1 LYERFCLLATAL
13 KLPTWEADAT
23 HDFRGELKRRLEKK
37 ALRLQNLLPGLS
49 RESSLDAISATC
61 VMRTWSEAEAAL
73 GAVKTQQELEDYAW
87 ELIDVLPA
95 CFEPDPHDLPV
106 APVPRVSI
114 RTFARRIEIALRI
127 DAPTACQLVAK
138 LFGATHWEAL
148 MGPSPFLPIAEPI
161 YRYRTDTVEGER
173 YAYLEPCH
181 AACLADEDFEAFN
194 LLRQDIFQFDAAADE
209 FVDRPG
215 LLAAAAFGAAGH
227 MIAGEHDIAESKA
240 RLTLSAS
247 GASYPEDCRLPLAPD
262 SKTHLLYIRVRTAL
276 YAVLM
281 YAGKDDEAEV
291 ERECLIARGREY
303 RAEYERLLKE
313 WAPRNATVR
322 HKTVLKLVS

>member
-13 KLPTWEADAT
+13 NLPPWQADST
-23 HDFRGELKRRLEKK
+23 HDFLGELKRRLEKK
-37 ALRLQNLLPGLS
+37 ALRLQKLLPGLS
-49 RESSLDAISATC
+49 RESSLDAISATG
-61 VMRTWSEAEAAL
+61 VMRTWSEAETAL
-73 GAVKTQQELEDYAW
+73 GAVRTEQELEDYAW
-87 ELIDVLPA
+87 ELIDVLPG
-95 CFEPDPHDLPV
+95 CFEPDPRDFPV

-114 RTFARRIEIALRI
+114 RTFARRLEIALRI
-127 DAPTACQLVAK
+127 DAPMACQLVAK

-161 YRYRTDTVEGER
+161 YSYRTDTVDGER
-173 YAYLEPCH
+173 FAYLEPCD

-227 MIAGEHDIAESKA
+227 MIAGEYDIAEAKA
-240 RLTLSAS
+240 RSTLSAS
-247 GASYPEDCRLPLAPD
+247 GASYPEDCCLPLAPD
-262 SKTHLLYIRVRTAL
+262 SRTHLLYIRVRAVL
-276 YAVLM
+276 YAALL
-281 YAGKDDEAEV
+281 YSEKDDEAEL
-291 ERECLIARGREY
+291 ERECLTARGREY